1 MRAAGLGSYLD
12 GSQAREDENDANA
25 EHPAVSSKASRSD
38 IASWVEDTYM
48 NDIGPDADP
57 TEENGES
64 DNGNAISHPND
75 NSMERYYY
83 GNMDGA
89 MDDVEDYVSKVEV
102 AETDAPTPATHEEA
116 REGDEDPPKPFDF
129 FGRLSRELRDLI
141 YAQPGMTEVRVK
153 GNDDFDGVL
162 GHGNKLRVTITKPLV
177 SLCLVSKRFSA
188 EYMKVCEDQ
197 EALFIRTSQ
206 FVHAHGYTDEYEGF
220 EKVRYLEFHLGNWSL
235 SPQDVMRS
243 YRRRAPNEDS
253 LQALKDLE
261 IFRSWLMDLCSG
273 MPHLRAVSFKIYV
286 DSLDTIGKDVFEG
299 WLESMTSLEKS
310 IQLKAVEIEESHLED
325 SVCWDLR
332 AKHQLMLL
340 WKVGDPMPPTIMD
353 PTTEYAESCCEGLVH
368 GSRRWDG
375 EPEWD
380 YEGNY
385 IGNDKTFPMG
395 RTYY

>member
-1 MRAAGLGSYLD
+1 MDL
-12 GSQAREDENDANA
+12 
-25 EHPAVSSKASRSD
+25 
-38 IASWVEDTYM
+38 
-48 NDIGPDADP
+48 
-57 TEENGES
+57 
-64 DNGNAISHPND
+64 
-75 NSMERYYY
+75 YYY

-102 AETDAPTPATHEEA
+102 AETDAPTPATHEESK
-116 REGDEDPPKPFDF
+116 ESDENPPKSFDF
-129 FGRLSRELRDLI
+129 FGRLSRELRDMI
-141 YAQPGMTEVRVK
+141 YAQPGMTEIRVK
-153 GNDDFDGVL
+153 GNDNFDGVL

-188 EYMKVCEDQ
+188 EYMEVCEDQ

-206 FVHAHGYTDEYEGF
+206 FVHAKGYTDEYGGF

-273 MPHLRAVSFKIYV
+273 MPHLRAVSFKTYV

-299 WLESMTSLEKS
+299 WLESMTSLEKLK
-310 IQLKAVEIEESHLED
+310 QLKVVEMEESHLED

-340 WKVGDPMPPTIMD
+340 WKAGDPMPPTIMD

-368 GSRRWDG
+368 GSRQWDG

-385 IGNDKTFPMG
+385 IGDDKTFPMG